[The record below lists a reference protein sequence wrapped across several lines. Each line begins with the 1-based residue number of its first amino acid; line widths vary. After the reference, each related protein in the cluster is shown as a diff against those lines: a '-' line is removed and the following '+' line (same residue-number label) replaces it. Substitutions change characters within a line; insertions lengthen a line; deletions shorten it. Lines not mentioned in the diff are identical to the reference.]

1 LILAAGL
8 IAFISLLKKYQ
19 DRLLKNFYQ
28 KIWMTAW
35 LGLMF
40 ASLFLMGNFLL
51 IYWVDPATFVQNFP
65 LYIKNP
71 SFLIR
76 MGLAFFALNSFLI
89 LALRAL
95 IVAMS
100 KLMRH

>member
-1 LILAAGL
+1 
-8 IAFISLLKKYQ
+8 
-19 DRLLKNFYQ
+19 
-28 KIWMTAW
+28 MTGW

-51 IYWVDPATFVQNFP
+51 IYWIDPSSFVQN
-65 LYIKNP
+65 LSVYMKNP
-71 SFLIR
+71 WFLIR

-95 IVAMS
+95 IITLS
-100 KLMRH
+100 KLKRH